1 MSLSVEHLSLS
12 TGGATRILLN
22 RPKKANAYTREMLDS
37 LSLAIAACTDPV
49 LILGAV
55 GKGVF
60 CAGADLKSMGGA
72 TAEDALDL
80 RSQRVFEQLATF
92 PGVSI
97 AAIDGAAVAGGL
109 ELTLACDLRVAG
121 PLAIF
126 RLPETGLGLIP
137 AAGGCSRLPGVIG
150 LGRAKEMVLLG
161 TTLSAVNAL
170 DWGLVNAVH
179 AEPMTLALEWA
190 ERVAERD
197 PIALRLAKSVLNP
210 ALAESLERERLSEAI
225 LYARKEQK

>member
-1 MSLSVEHLSLS
+1 MSLSVERLSLS

-22 RPKKANAYTREMLDS
+22 RPKMANAYTREMLDS
-37 LSLAIAACTDPV
+37 LSQAIAACTDHV

-55 GKGVF
+55 GKGAF
-60 CAGADLKSMGGA
+60 CAGADLKAMGSA

-97 AAIDGAAVAGGL
+97 AAVDGAAVAGGL
-109 ELTLACDLRVAG
+109 ELSLACDLRIAG

-137 AAGGCSRLPGVIG
+137 AAGGCSRLPGIIG

-161 TTLSAVNAL
+161 ITLSAVSAL

-190 ERVAERD
+190 EKLGERD
-197 PIALRLAKSVLNP
+197 PIALRLAKSALNP
-210 ALAESLERERLSEAI
+210 ELTESLERERLSEAI
-225 LYARKEQK
+225 LYGRKEQK

>member
-1 MSLSVEHLSLS
+1 MSLTVERLSLS

-22 RPKKANAYTREMLDS
+22 RPDKANAYTREMLDV
-37 LSLAIAACTDPV
+37 LSEAIESCLDPV
-49 LILGAV
+49 LILGAA
-55 GKGVF
+55 GQGAF
-60 CAGADLKSMGGA
+60 CAGADLNAMKHA
-72 TAEDALDL
+72 KAEDALDL
-80 RSQRVFEQLATF
+80 RSQQVFEQLASF

-97 AAIDGAAVAGGL
+97 AAIAGAAVAGGL

-137 AAGGCSRLPGVIG
+137 AAGGCSRLPGIIG

-161 TTLSAVNAL
+161 TTLSAANAL

-179 AEPMTLALEWA
+179 ADPMALALQWA
-190 ERVAERD
+190 EKLGERD
-197 PIALRLAKSVLNP
+197 PLALRLAKSVLDP
-210 ALAESLERERLSEAI
+210 QLTESLNKERLSEAI
-225 LYARKEQK
+225 LYGRKESQ